1 MSRRTNIDP
10 NATEKFCGT
19 CGNWKPKTDFG
30 RWSRGRD
37 SLQTRCKAC
46 ISVYCHDNLD
56 RIKADSAKRRA
67 AKKAAKKL
75 AKLQAE
81 ISRLTDTELAS
92 FAAARLR
99 KKELEKAV
107 SIQKIIVKLLED
119 MEMTFNG

>member
-30 RWSRGRD
+30 RRSRGRD

-46 ISVYCHDNLD
+46 ISVYC
-56 RIKADSAKRRA
+56 RA

-75 AKLQAE
+75 VKLQAE
-81 ISRLTDTELAS
+81 ISGLTHTELAS
-92 FAAARLR
+92 VAAARLR
-99 KKELEKAV
+99 KKEIEKAV

-119 MEMTFNG
+119 MEITFNG